1 MIDHDRCVELSCER
15 VYFNRRC
22 ASPEGEEFAGHCETV
37 RLGSAEPLAALAR
50 LYRKPSE
57 AKQRKRKEKTSN
69 QRNGHKSRPDHI
81 KAGAAIEG
89 WPVENSDRGRKEKIN
104 RHAAKEQRD

>member
-81 KAGAAIEG
+81 KAGAAIEDG
-89 WPVENSDRGRKEKIN
+89 LWKTPIAV
-104 RHAAKEQRD
+104 AKKR